1 MINLKPVQT
10 NSYRPGRKSVSVLN
24 WPEIAYFAKLISNI
38 FQLVDGGHDPRHGI
52 WNDPVYVVCQHIILS
67 ELTQRQKTTKLK
79 TTPIDTE
86 YEYGSLNFISLLNS
100 VVDENWVC
108 RHHLLQ
114 FILEKCCCI
123 RCSDLF
129 KHFVNSKFTKRFH
142 FFGAQIDLF
151 IIFVCSFYRQ

>member
-1 MINLKPVQT
+1 MQNT
-10 NSYRPGRKSVSVLN
+10 R
-24 WPEIAYFAKLISNI
+24 
-38 FQLVDGGHDPRHGI
+38 RHQI
-52 WNDPVYVVCQHIILS
+52 RIREND
-67 ELTQRQKTTKLK
+67 
-79 TTPIDTE
+79 
-86 YEYGSLNFISLLNS
+86 GSLDFNFILLLNPA
-100 VVDENWVC
+100 VDENWVC

-151 IIFVCSFYRQ
+151 IIFVCSFYRQWATIRFFHHFGFMCMLILGYAVHIFSATDAKYVMFCIGWCKSLKGSRILNQYNDN